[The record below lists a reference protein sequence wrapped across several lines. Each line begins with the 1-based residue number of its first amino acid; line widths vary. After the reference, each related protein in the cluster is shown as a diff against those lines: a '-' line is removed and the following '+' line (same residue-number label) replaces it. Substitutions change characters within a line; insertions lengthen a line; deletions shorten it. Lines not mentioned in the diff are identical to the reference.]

1 MSTSDRVSRD
11 QRWAQQIAEGKYEA
25 FESLFRAYAS
35 DLCDFVNS
43 FVEAPDVA
51 ESLVQEVFLTIWEG
65 RDSWTPPDN
74 VKSYLYTAARNKA
87 LDHLDHAEITDD
99 WRDATS
105 SQEPIRRT
113 PLEELHYEE
122 LREEVEAA
130 IRQLPE
136 RRRQVFTLS
145 RQHGLT
151 YQEIADVL
159 DISIK
164 TVETQMTRALKAL
177 REELSAYL

>member
-1 MSTSDRVSRD
+1 MSTSDRGSRD
-11 QRWAQQIAEGKYEA
+11 QRWAQKICEGEYEA

-43 FVEAPDVA
+43 FVEAPDIA
-51 ESLVQEVFLTIWEG
+51 ESLVQEVFFTIWEG

-87 LDHLDHAEITDD
+87 LDHLDHNEIVDD
-99 WRDATS
+99 WRETGSPLENA
-105 SQEPIRRT
+105 RRT
-113 PLEELHYEE
+113 PLQELQYEE
-122 LREEVEAA
+122 LRAEVEAA
-130 IRQLPE
+130 IQQLPE

-151 YQEIADVL
+151 YREIADVL
-159 DISIK
+159 DISVS

>member
-1 MSTSDRVSRD
+1 MSTSDRVSQD
-11 QRWAQQIAEGKYEA
+11 QRWAQQICEGDYDA

-35 DLCDFVNS
+35 DLCDFVHS
-43 FVEAPDVA
+43 FVDSRDVA
-51 ESLVQEVFLTIWEG
+51 ESLVQEVFFTIWEG
-65 RDSWTPPDN
+65 RDDWTPPDN

-87 LDHLDHAEITDD
+87 LDHLDHNEVVDD
-99 WRDATS
+99 WRETAS
-105 SQEPIRRT
+105 SQESARRT

-122 LREEVEAA
+122 LRAEVEAA
-130 IRQLPE
+130 IERLPE

-151 YQEIADVL
+151 YPEIADVL
-159 DISIK
+159 DITVS